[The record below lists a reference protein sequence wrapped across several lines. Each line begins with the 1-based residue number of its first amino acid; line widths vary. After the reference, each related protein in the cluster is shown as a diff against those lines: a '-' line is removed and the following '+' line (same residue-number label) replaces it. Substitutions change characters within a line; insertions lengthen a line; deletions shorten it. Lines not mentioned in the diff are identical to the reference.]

1 MVTFPNIISSLTKI
15 LPKTNVSDDL
25 VIDLLSRD
33 EISAFLLSVIVGI

>member
-1 MVTFPNIISSLTKI
+1 MVTFPNIISSLTKT